1 MKKVMFFV
9 IMMAA
14 SMFIVPTVY
23 ALDNAVAI
31 VGDIEYATVQ
41 EAINNANG
49 KTVTLLKNVTES
61 V

>member
-49 KTVTLLKNVTES
+49 NFF
-61 V
+61 